1 MANTGAVG
9 TTPCGNEGDR
19 AEGDRAEGDRAEGD
33 RAEGDRA
40 MGSFST
46 RLFAGEGAGESSGGT
61 GEGNRPEVVV
71 VVLG

>member
-9 TTPCGNEGDR
+9 TTPYGNEGDK
-19 AEGDRAEGDRAEGD
+19 AEDD

-46 RLFAGEGAGESSGGT
+46 RLFAGEGAGETSGGT
-61 GEGNRPEVVV
+61 GADNRPEGVV

>member
-9 TTPCGNEGDR
+9 TTPCGN
-19 AEGDRAEGDRAEGD
+19 EGDRAEGD

-46 RLFAGEGAGESSGGT
+46 RLFAGEGAGETSGGS
-61 GEGNRPEVVV
+61 GAGNRPEGVV